1 MGTEN
6 DKMALIGYNELVGII
21 RSEIDARSKL
31 LKAKPT
37 HDTISL
43 SAALEMLNDY
53 GMPTSKAKIYKLT
66 STGEIPH
73 RKYSNKLVFS
83 RQELL
88 NWMEEQMVEVKKVE
102 GRF

>member
-1 MGTEN
+1 MELER
-6 DKMALIGYNELVGII
+6 DEIALIGYDELTGII
-21 RSEIDARSKL
+21 RSEIDARAKL
-31 LKAKPT
+31 LKAKPA

-43 SAALEMLNDY
+43 SATLEMLEDY
-53 GMPTSKAKIYKLT
+53 GMRTSKAKLYKLT

-88 NWMEEQMVEVKKVE
+88 NWMEEQMVIVHKIA

>member
-1 MGTEN
+1 MEN
-6 DKMALIGYNELVGII
+6 DKLALIGYDELVYMI
-21 RSEIDARSKL
+21 RCEVDKKSRL
-31 LKAKPT
+31 LPTKPT

-43 SAALEMLNDY
+43 SAALEILNDY
-53 GMPTSKAKIYKLT
+53 GMPTSKAKMYKLT
-66 STGEIPH
+66 STAEIPH

-88 NWMEEQMVEVKKVE
+88 HWMEEQMTPVKKIA